1 MGNTPATS
9 TPRRP
14 KGNTKGAPKEVNDK
28 VATDIAVRNLKP
40 AAARYIA
47 WFREGFGVR
56 VGPTGGKSFLY
67 FYSFDTKKKMLAL
80 GTYPATSVKE
90 ALDRHKEASLLRARG
105 IDPAAKLA
113 DEKAATEQAA
123 AAVAARP
130 TLRDTFSLWLASL
143 APYVDTDGKQKGRK
157 DGGAVLL
164 LQFRKHVFPTLGD
177 VAVADLSK
185 AALLEVI
192 DSVKA
197 TGKRRTASVLF
208 STFRQFLD
216 WCVDRSKGGIE
227 HNPMAPLKRKNIV
240 GTATPRNRAL
250 ADWELRRLLKRLPTV
265 DLHAVTV
272 LALRFVLAT
281 GQRPGEVS
289 AMPKA
294 ELDKTGTMWT
304 IPATRYKTKIEHFVP
319 LSAHARGIL
328 AEAAKYNSRSAY
340 VFPSPHAVTRAD
352 DDPDTCIDRHSL
364 SRAVL
369 RKLGTA
375 TPEDKDPADG
385 ELGLVPFR
393 PHDLRRTCRT
403 QLAKLRVPENV
414 AERVLGHKPEGIVGT
429 YDTHEYLD
437 ERREALE
444 LWGAKL
450 DALGGNIQ

>member
-1 MGNTPATS
+1 MGNT
-9 TPRRP
+9 
-14 KGNTKGAPKEVNDK
+14 TKSESRDEGSHK
-28 VATDIAVRNLKP
+28 VATDLAVRNLQP
-40 AAARYIA
+40 RAARYIE

-56 VGPTGGKSFLY
+56 VSPTGGKSFLY
-67 FYSFDTKKKMLAL
+67 WYSFGGQKRMLVL
-80 GTYPATSVKE
+80 GSYPATTVKE
-90 ALDRHKEASLLRARG
+90 ALAKHKEASLLRARG
-105 IDPAAKLA
+105 VDPVAKLA
-113 DEKAATEQAA
+113 EAKAATEQAA

-130 TLRDTFSLWLASL
+130 TLRDTFALWLASL
-143 APYVDTDGKQKGRK
+143 APYTDAEGQRHGRK
-157 DGGAVLL
+157 DGGAVLR
-164 LQFRKHVFPTLGD
+164 LQFEKHVFPTLGD
-177 VAVADLSK
+177 VALADLSRG
-185 AALLEVI
+185 AIVDLL
-192 DSVKA
+192 DRVKA
-197 TGKRRTASVLF
+197 TGKRRTAAVLF

-216 WCVDRSKGGIE
+216 WCVDRERIE
-227 HNPMAPLKRKNIV
+227 NNTMAPLKRKKIV
-240 GTATPRNRAL
+240 GKPTVRTRAL
-250 ADWELRRLLKRLPTV
+250 DDWEVRRLLKRLPTV

-294 ELDKTGTMWT
+294 ELDKTGTLWT
-304 IPATRYKTKIEHFVP
+304 IPAARYKTNVAQAVP

-352 DDPDTCIDRHSL
+352 TDPDTCIDRHSL